1 MTVSVGVR
9 FYTKGAVSKQKGKE
23 MTMKRKQKKRK
34 PPSSAT
40 EAIKGGYQATIGNYT
55 VMLSKQNGNE
65 FVEVAD
71 GESRIAWEYLGTSA
85 TVFGKGT
92 NDAPGKKRSAK
103 PKSYRLT
110 PKIMDLSEDGCV
122 VYENAEGDIDLD
134 YSLAS
139 GGIKENI
146 VVKEKSDIYHYYFAL
161 HVLNFVMK
169 TAENGDVIEFYKPEA
184 LKETYEPASPDFVMK
199 KPFMYDTTG
208 GKSDAVHYSIECI
221 GDGEY
226 IFSIQ
231 ADAEWIN
238 ASDRIFPVYI
248 DPQLSTSE
256 SSCELKRPY
265 FR

>member
-1 MTVSVGVR
+1 
-9 FYTKGAVSKQKGKE
+9 
-23 MTMKRKQKKRK
+23 MKRNQKKRK
-34 PPSSAT
+34 PPSSAPKT
-40 EAIKGGYQATIGNYT
+40 VKGGYQATIGNYT
-55 VMLSKQNGNE
+55 VMLSKKNGNE

-85 TVFGKGT
+85 TVLGKGT
-92 NDAPGKKRSAK
+92 NAAPGKKRSAK

-110 PKIMDLSEDGCV
+110 PKIMDLSEDGYV

-146 VVKEKSDIYHYYFAL
+146 VVREKSDIYHYYFAL

-184 LKETYEPASPDFVMK
+184 LKEVYEPASPDFVMK

-208 GKSDAVHYSIECI
+208 GKSDAVHYNMECI

-256 SSCELKRPY
+256 SSYELKQAY